1 MFGSSPVSVDDSKEG
16 AIVPLDLSRLNV
28 VEEDELIDPR
38 KLYSTLENRRW
49 KRLRPEQ
56 AEVLDSW
63 YERRDERDLVV
74 KQNTGAGKTLTG
86 LLIALSSMREGVG
99 PVVYLVPNN
108 YLIDQV
114 MKEAID
120 ACIPVTNDEDDI
132 KFRAQQSVLVTTYH
146 KLINGRSVFGVMDVK
161 PPKVTVG
168 TIVLDDAHVSIG
180 IVKSQ
185 YSLNV
190 PRGAA
195 LYSKILKLFENDL
208 KVQSRK
214 RYEEIASGE
223 SGSCIPV
230 PFQAVQ
236 REEDSLIKMLVEA
249 SRDVDERADWY
260 FSWDL
265 VADLI
270 PYCSIT
276 VTARDIEIRPPCPD
290 MAKLSGFANAKR
302 RVYLTA
308 TMEDVDVLVSELGAD
323 EKTVGN
329 PIMPKQ
335 PFDLGDRMILAPRA
349 INPNIDDS
357 AVRQMV
363 RDFADGVAHSDIAKV
378 NVVVLVPSDYVADCW
393 SECANYVLHVDDM
406 EPYINRLKSGEHL
419 GVVVLVNKY
428 DGIDLP
434 DDACRILVIDGVPT
448 ALTPYEMRQSAAL
461 YGCDSFKMRT
471 LQRVEQGMGRGT
483 RDIEDYCAVLLL
495 GTELATSLVDR
506 QQQQYYSSA
515 TRAQIRASGHA
526 AEVIADRDIS
536 AIAELLGS
544 FLLRD
549 ENWTQ
554 FSRRNLAQVQY
565 SSRSTVSELAS
576 ARRKAFDLVRGHS
589 DISKGIRVLSD
600 AIRSLGNE
608 RLKEQGWFLEELAC
622 YQNLIDPSAAQRT
635 LRKACQM
642 NPAVIKPSVQLDR
655 SPKVARLVAQADA
668 VLQYFA
674 SYSDKTLL
682 QLDVQSIFSG
692 IHWGES
698 GNSDA
703 AEECFKRAGQLLGF
717 DSTRPEKEDNRGG
730 GPDNLWRLSTNEFLV
745 VELKTEVSR
754 EDKRIIKTEAAQ
766 LAHAVSWLSDW
777 YGDDVVAIPIFVHPS
792 SVTRD
797 DCHPLPGTRVITK
810 ECWAKLGAEI
820 RSLVTELVS
829 RTSAYTVE
837 ELADALMRRQLDHKQ
852 FIDRFTVQVKRSLN

>member
-1 MFGSSPVSVDDSKEG
+1 M
-16 AIVPLDLSRLNV
+16 PLDLSRLNS
-28 VEEDELIDPR
+28 VEKVDLIDPR
-38 KLYSTLENRRW
+38 KLYSTLENRKW

-56 AEVLDSW
+56 SEVLDSW
-63 YERRDERDLVV
+63 FERRDERDLVV

-99 PVVYLVPNN
+99 PVVYLVPNK
-108 YLIDQV
+108 YLIEQV
-114 MKEAID
+114 MKEASD
-120 ACIPVTNDEDDI
+120 ACIPVTNDEDDV

-161 PPKVTVG
+161 HPKVMVG

-185 YSLNV
+185 YSLDI
-190 PRGAA
+190 PRSAG
-195 LYSKILKLFENDL
+195 LYLKILSLFENDL
-208 KVQSRK
+208 KMQSHK

-223 SGSCIPV
+223 SGGCIPV

-236 REEDSLIKMLVEA
+236 REEDSLIKMLVES
-249 SRDVDERADWY
+249 SRDADERADWY

-308 TMEDVDVLVSELGAD
+308 TMEDVDVLVTELGAD
-323 EKTVGN
+323 EKTVGD

-357 AVRQMV
+357 AVREMV
-363 RDFADGVAHSDIAKV
+363 YDFAAGVAQAGLPEV
-378 NVVVLVPSDYVADCW
+378 NVIVLVPSDYVADCW
-393 SECANYVLHVDDM
+393 TEADHVLHVDDM

-434 DDACRILVIDGVPT
+434 DGACRILVIDGVPT

-461 YGCDSFKMRT
+461 YGCDSLQMRT

-515 TRAQIRASGHA
+515 TRAQIQASGRA
-526 AEVIADRDIS
+526 AEVIADGNIS
-536 AIAELLGS
+536 ALAELLGS

-554 FSRRNLAQVQY
+554 FSRTNLAQVQY
-565 SSRSTVSELAS
+565 SNGPTVSELAS
-576 ARRKAFDLVRGHS
+576 ARRKAFDLVRSHS
-589 DISKGIRVLSD
+589 DVQKGIRVLSD

-622 YQNLIDPSAAQRT
+622 YQNLIDPSAAQQT

-682 QLDVQSIFSG
+682 QLDIQSIFSG

-703 AEECFKRAGQLLGF
+703 AEECFKRVGQLLGF
-717 DSTRPEKEDNRGG
+717 DSTRPEKEDNRRG

-754 EDKRIIKTEAAQ
+754 DDKRIIKTEAGQ
-766 LAHAVSWLSDW
+766 LANSVSWLSDW
-777 YGDDVVAIPIFVHPS
+777 YGDDVVAIPILVHPS

-797 DCHPLPGTRVITK
+797 DCHPLSGTRVITK

-852 FIDRFTVQVKRSLN
+852 FIDRFTVQVK

>member
-1 MFGSSPVSVDDSKEG
+1 MFSRSRVSVDDSKEG
-16 AIVPLDLSRLNV
+16 VIVPLDLSRLKAT
-28 VEEDELIDPR
+28 EEDELIDPR
-38 KLYSTLENRRW
+38 KLYSTLEDRRW

-56 AEVLDSW
+56 AEVLDGW
-63 YERRDERDLVV
+63 YERRDQRDLVV

-108 YLIDQV
+108 YLIEQV

-120 ACIPVTNDEDDI
+120 ACIPVTNDEEDI
-132 KFRAQQSVLVTTYH
+132 RFLSQQSVLVTTYH
-146 KLINGRSVFGVMDVK
+146 KLINGRSVFGVVNVK
-161 PPKVTVG
+161 PPKVMIG

-185 YSLNV
+185 FSLDI
-190 PRGAA
+190 PRTTG
-195 LYSKILKLFENDL
+195 LYSKILRLFENDL
-208 KVQSRK
+208 KMQSHK
-214 RYEEIASGE
+214 RYEEIAGGE
-223 SGSCIPV
+223 HGGCIPV
-230 PFQAVQ
+230 PFEAVQ
-236 REEDSLIKMLVEA
+236 REEEALLKMLVEA
-249 SRDVDERADWY
+249 SQNSDECTDWF

-270 PYCSIT
+270 PLCSIT
-276 VTARDIEIRPPCPD
+276 VTAGEIEIRPPCPD

-308 TMEDVDVLVSELGAD
+308 TMENVDVLVSELGAD
-323 EKTVGN
+323 EKTVGD
-329 PIMPKQ
+329 PITPKQ

-363 RDFADGVAHSDIAKV
+363 CDFANGAAQSELPEV
-378 NVVVLVPSDYVADCW
+378 NVIVLVPSDYVADCW
-393 SECANYVLHVDDM
+393 NEYADYVLHVDDM
-406 EPYINRLKSGEHL
+406 EPYINRLKRGEHL

-495 GTELATSLVDR
+495 GTELAASLVDR

-515 TRAQIRASGHA
+515 TRAQIRASGRA
-526 AEVIADRDIS
+526 AEVITERDIS
-536 AIAELLGS
+536 AISELLGS

-554 FSRRNLAQVQY
+554 FSRRNLAKVQY
-565 SSRSTVSELAS
+565 GSGSAVSELAS
-576 ARRKAFDLVRGHS
+576 ARRNAFDLVCNRS
-589 DISKGIRVLSD
+589 DIHKGIRVLDD

-608 RLKEQGWFLEELAC
+608 RLQEQGWYLEELAC
-622 YQNLIDPSAAQRT
+622 YKNLIDPSMAQQI
-635 LRKACQM
+635 LSSACHI
-642 NPAVIKPSVQLDR
+642 NPAVIRPSVQLAR
-655 SPKVARLVAQADA
+655 SPKKVQLVAQADA
-668 VLQYFA
+668 VFKYFA
-674 SYSDKTLL
+674 SYSDKTRL
-682 QLDVQSIFSG
+682 QLDIQSIFSG

-698 GNSDA
+698 GNSDS
-703 AEECFKRAGQLLGF
+703 AEACVKRVGQLLGF
-717 DSTRPEKEDNRGG
+717 DSTRPEKEDVRAG

-745 VELKTEVSR
+745 IELKTEISR
-754 EDKRIIKTEAAQ
+754 NDARIIKTEAAQ
-766 LAHAVSWLSDW
+766 LGHSVSWLSDC
-777 YGDDVVAIPIFVHPS
+777 YGHDVVATPILVHPS
-792 SVTRD
+792 CVTRD
-797 DCHPLPGTRVITK
+797 DCHPLAGTRVITK
-810 ECWAKLGAEI
+810 ECWERLGKEI
-820 RSLVTELVS
+820 MALVTELVS
-829 RTSAYTVE
+829 RTSTYTME
-837 ELADALMRRQLDHKQ
+837 ELAGALTRRHLDRKH
-852 FIDRFTVQVKRSLN
+852 FVDHFTVQVS

>member
-1 MFGSSPVSVDDSKEG
+1 M
-16 AIVPLDLSRLNV
+16 PLDLSRLNS
-28 VEEDELIDPR
+28 VEEVDLIDPR
-38 KLYSTLENRRW
+38 KLYSTLENRKW

-56 AEVLDSW
+56 SEVLDSW
-63 YERRDERDLVV
+63 FERRDERDLVV

-108 YLIDQV
+108 YLIEQV
-114 MKEAID
+114 MKEARD
-120 ACIPVTNDEDDI
+120 ACIPVTNNEDDV

-146 KLINGRSVFGVMDVK
+146 KLINGHSVFGVMDVK
-161 PPKVTVG
+161 SPKVMVG

-185 YSLNV
+185 YSLDI
-190 PRGAA
+190 PRSAG
-195 LYSKILKLFENDL
+195 LYSKILSLFENDL
-208 KVQSRK
+208 KMQSHK
-214 RYEEIASGE
+214 RYKEIASGE
-223 SGSCIPV
+223 SGGCIPV

-249 SRDVDERADWY
+249 SRDADECADWY

-308 TMEDVDVLVSELGAD
+308 TMEDVDVLVTELGAD
-323 EKTVGN
+323 EKTVGD

-357 AVRQMV
+357 AVREMV
-363 RDFADGVAHSDIAKV
+363 YDFADGVAQPGLPAV
-378 NVVVLVPSDYVADCW
+378 NVIVLVPSDYVADCW
-393 SECANYVLHVDDM
+393 TKADRVLHVDDM

-434 DDACRILVIDGVPT
+434 DDACRIPVIDGVPT

-461 YGCDSFKMRT
+461 YGCDSLQMRT

-515 TRAQIRASGHA
+515 TRAQIRASGRA
-526 AEVIADRDIS
+526 AEVIADGDIS
-536 AIAELLGS
+536 AISELLGS

-565 SSRSTVSELAS
+565 SNGSTVSELAS
-576 ARRKAFDLVRGHS
+576 ARRKAFDLVRSHS
-589 DISKGIRVLSD
+589 DVQKGITVLSD

-622 YQNLIDPSAAQRT
+622 YQNLIDPSAAQQT

-655 SPKVARLVAQADA
+655 GRKVARLVAQADA

-674 SYSDKTLL
+674 SYSDKTRL
-682 QLDVQSIFSG
+682 QLDLQSIFSG

-703 AEECFKRAGQLLGF
+703 AEECFKRVGQLLGF
-717 DSTRPEKEDNRGG
+717 DSTRPDKEDERGG

-754 EDKRIIKTEAAQ
+754 EDKRIIKSEAAQ
-766 LAHAVSWLSDW
+766 LAHSVSWLSDW

-797 DCHPLPGTRVITK
+797 DCHPPSGTRVITK
-810 ECWAKLGAEI
+810 ECWAKLGEEI
-820 RSLVTELVS
+820 RSLVTEFVS
-829 RTSAYTVE
+829 RTSAYAVE
-837 ELADALMRRQLDHKQ
+837 DLADALMRRQLDHKQ
-852 FIDRFTVQVKRSLN
+852 FIDRFTVQVK

>member
-1 MFGSSPVSVDDSKEG
+1 M
-16 AIVPLDLSRLNV
+16 PLDLSRLNS
-28 VEEDELIDPR
+28 VEKVDLIDPR
-38 KLYSTLENRRW
+38 KLYSTLENRKW

-56 AEVLDSW
+56 SEVLDSW
-63 YERRDERDLVV
+63 FERRDERDLVV

-99 PVVYLVPNN
+99 PVVYLVPNK
-108 YLIDQV
+108 YLIEQV
-114 MKEAID
+114 MKEASD
-120 ACIPVTNDEDDI
+120 ACIPVTNDEDDV

-161 PPKVTVG
+161 HPKVMVG

-185 YSLNV
+185 YSLDI
-190 PRGAA
+190 PRSAG
-195 LYSKILKLFENDL
+195 LYLKILSLFENDL
-208 KVQSRK
+208 KMQSHK

-223 SGSCIPV
+223 SGGCIPV

-236 REEDSLIKMLVEA
+236 REEDSLIKMLVES
-249 SRDVDERADWY
+249 SRDADERADWY

-308 TMEDVDVLVSELGAD
+308 TMEDVDVLVTELGAD
-323 EKTVGN
+323 EKTVGD

-357 AVRQMV
+357 AVREMV
-363 RDFADGVAHSDIAKV
+363 YDFAAGVAQAGLPEV
-378 NVVVLVPSDYVADCW
+378 NVIVLVPSDYVADCW
-393 SECANYVLHVDDM
+393 TEADHVLHVDDM

-434 DDACRILVIDGVPT
+434 DGACRILVIDGVPT

-461 YGCDSFKMRT
+461 YGCDSLQMRT

-515 TRAQIRASGHA
+515 IRAQIQASGRA
-526 AEVIADRDIS
+526 AEVIADGNIS
-536 AIAELLGS
+536 ALAELLGS

-554 FSRRNLAQVQY
+554 FSRTNLAQVQY
-565 SSRSTVSELAS
+565 SNGPTVSELAS
-576 ARRKAFDLVRGHS
+576 ARRKAFDLVRSHS
-589 DISKGIRVLSD
+589 DVQKGIRVLSD

-622 YQNLIDPSAAQRT
+622 YQNLIDPSAAQQT

-682 QLDVQSIFSG
+682 QLDIQSIFSG

-703 AEECFKRAGQLLGF
+703 AEECFKRVGQLLGF
-717 DSTRPEKEDNRGG
+717 DSTRPEKEDNRRG

-754 EDKRIIKTEAAQ
+754 DDKRIIKTEAGQ
-766 LAHAVSWLSDW
+766 LANSVSWLSDW
-777 YGDDVVAIPIFVHPS
+777 YGDDVVAIPILVHPS

-797 DCHPLPGTRVITK
+797 DCHPLSGTRVITK

-852 FIDRFTVQVKRSLN
+852 FIDRFTVQVK